1 MNFGSIIEGGFQIL
15 GGFADHRQASVKARF
30 LQESN
35 KRKTEFNLR
44 QLEKAYRE
52 NYAKN
57 MIQYADA
64 RMELNLEYKKY
75 KSDIAEMA
83 QGQIMNGIDLDG
95 SSMYNTA
102 RSALEEDYNQ
112 SLNRTIVDANIRGS
126 DLYKEFVREQSVVEM
141 ASVDNRFQISHQKLQ
156 TQQQASMQILQ
167 GAANV
172 ATGMMGGKASS
183 TVARSNANSTIGTM
197 PTLTSGQS
205 HFDNFN
211 SLKGNPNFN
220 TQFRTSI
227 TPPNLSGKYNYGNSF
242 GRK

>member
-1 MNFGSIIEGGFQIL
+1 MNFGAVIQGGFQIL
-15 GGFADHRQASVKARF
+15 GGIADHRQASVKARF
-30 LQESN
+30 LQETN

-64 RMELNLEYKKY
+64 RMELNLQYKKY
-75 KSDIAEMA
+75 KSDIAEMG
-83 QGQIMNGIDLDG
+83 QSQIMNGIDLDG

-112 SLNRTIVDANIRGS
+112 SLNRTIADANIQGS
-126 DLYKEFVREQSVVEM
+126 DLYKELVKDQFGIEM
-141 ASVDNRFQISHQKLQ
+141 ASIDNRFQISHQKLQ

-167 GAANV
+167 GAVNV
-172 ATGMMGGKASS
+172 AMGIMGGQASS
-183 TVARSNANSTIGTM
+183 SVARSSAGSTIGTT
-197 PTLTSGQS
+197 PTLTSGQA

-227 TPPNLSGKYNYGNSF
+227 TPPNLASKYNYGNNF
-242 GRK
+242 GRR